1 MRESSDALKNQLHIA
16 VFASGRGSNFRAVL
30 EKIQSGEI
38 PNADIAVVISNSSTA
53 GALEIART
61 HSLPAIHCSR
71 TQFGSDKEFTEQ
83 LRSLLSGYGTN
94 LIILAGYMKLLPREI
109 VQQFRHR
116 ILNVHPALL
125 PAFGGI
131 GMYGHHVHEAV
142 IAYGAKVSGATVHLV
157 DEEYDHGP
165 VVLQECIAVENDDS
179 PDSLAEKILT
189 IEHRLLPEAV
199 KLFAEG
205 RILVRDRKVII
216 NRNSPVAS
224 TLSP

>member
-1 MRESSDALKNQLHIA
+1 MNALNNQLHIA
-16 VFASGRGSNFRAVL
+16 VFASGRGSNFKAVL

-38 PNADIAVVISNSSTA
+38 PNTNIAVVISNSSTA
-53 GALEIART
+53 GALEIARS

-71 TQFGSDKEFTEQ
+71 TKFGSDEEFTER
-83 LRSLLSGYGTN
+83 LRSLLSEYGVN
-94 LIILAGYMKLLPREI
+94 LIILAGYMKLMPLEI
-109 VQQFRHR
+109 VRQYRHR

-125 PAFGGI
+125 PAFGGT

-142 IAYGAKVSGATVHLV
+142 IAYGAKISGATVHLV

-165 VVLQECIAVENDDS
+165 VVLQECVAVETDDS
-179 PDSLAEKILT
+179 PDSLSKKVLK
-189 IEHRLLPEAV
+189 IEHRILPEAV

-205 RILVRDRKVII
+205 RIQVQGRKVIII

-224 TLSP
+224 TVSS